1 MAGSIPVVNGCVVV
15 MNSDGTLKRDI
26 KQMMVENLMLQL
38 TTGEIGD
45 EQPLFGPGSL
55 GLDSVDALQLVVAL
69 DKKYGLKIPTPE
81 RAREVLQS
89 VATMGEAVAKHLASA
104 PAEGRSPAQTG

>member
-1 MAGSIPVVNGCVVV
+1 

-26 KQMMVENLMLQL
+26 KQLMVENLMLQI

-45 EQPLFGPGSL
+45 DQALFGAGSL

-69 DKKYGLKIPTPE
+69 DKKYGLKIPTPA

-89 VATMGEAVAKHLASA
+89 VATMADAVAKHLASA
-104 PAEGRSPAQTG
+104 SVDGRASPQTA